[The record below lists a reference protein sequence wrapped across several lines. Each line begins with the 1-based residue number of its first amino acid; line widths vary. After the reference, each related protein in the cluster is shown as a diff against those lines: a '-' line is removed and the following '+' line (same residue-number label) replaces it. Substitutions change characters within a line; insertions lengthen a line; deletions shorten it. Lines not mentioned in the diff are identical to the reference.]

1 MGLKE
6 DLTGKVSEIIERRW
20 SRSDG
25 IVVPDETRI
34 TFANEGIDLD
44 ATVLYADLSDSTEL
58 VEAQTALF
66 AAEIYKTFLH
76 CAAKIITAEGGNI
89 TAYDGDRIMAV
100 YIGNSKNSDAV
111 RTALKINYA
120 RLQIIIPALQK
131 QYPKSNYVPKHVV
144 GIDTSKLFVAKA
156 GVRGSND
163 LVWVGRSA
171 NHAAKLT
178 ALSHENST
186 YITDN
191 VFDVMIDEV
200 KTSNGTLMWKQFI
213 WKGRT
218 IYGSTYRWHSV

>member
-6 DLTGKVSEIIERRW
+6 DLTGKVAEIIERRW

-44 ATVLYADLSDSTEL
+44 ATVLYADLSDSTAL

-76 CAAKIITAEGGNI
+76 CAAKIITSEGGNI

-100 YIGNSKNSDAV
+100 YLGKSKNSDAV
-111 RTALKINYA
+111 RTALKINFA

-131 QYPKSNYVPKHVV
+131 QYPKNNYVPKHVV

-186 YITDN
+186 YITDK

-200 KTSNGTLMWKQFI
+200 KTSNGTLMWKEFN
-213 WKGRT
+213 WMGRT
-218 IYGSTYRWHSV
+218 IYGSAYRWHSL